1 MVLRKVVGHVVVPV
15 ELLLNMA
22 VVQSALSQYGC
33 GVEPDGQAVSLV
45 ESYKYTGVSHCL
57 QEDTHTHK

>member
-1 MVLRKVVGHVVVPV
+1 MVPV
-15 ELLLNMA
+15 ELLLNIA

-45 ESYKYTGVSHCL
+45 ESYNYTGVGVCL
-57 QEDTHTHK
+57 EEDTHTHK